1 MYVHMSVIMVLAG
14 WLETDNLLVV
24 IASLLTL
31 LNFNQSRIK
40 GFMSASTKYLKTLK
54 GYFAEDIRIRNR
66 LERKANMI
74 LSKTGVDIE
83 KLDASINMDTDMNLR
98 IDLEDLNGDID
109 YDD

>member
-1 MYVHMSVIMVLAG
+1 MALIG
-14 WLETDNLLVV
+14 WLETDNLLLV
-24 IASLLTL
+24 IASLLAL
-31 LNFNQSRIK
+31 LNFNEHRVK
-40 GFMSASTKYLKTLK
+40 GFLRLSTKYLKTLK

-74 LSKTGVDIE
+74 LSKAGIDIT

-109 YDD
+109 FDD